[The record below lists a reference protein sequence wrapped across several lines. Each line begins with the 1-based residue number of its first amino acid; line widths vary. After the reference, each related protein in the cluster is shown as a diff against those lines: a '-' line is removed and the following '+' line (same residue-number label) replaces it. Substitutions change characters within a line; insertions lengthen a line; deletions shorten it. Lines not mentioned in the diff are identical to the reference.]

1 MIVCS
6 CSAISDREIEAGLI
20 EILNRPDAPIPT
32 PGVVYRHL
40 CKRMNC
46 CGCAPLAVETIY
58 KKVELLER
66 RGAISPYACAKA
78 RGKLLEIYAPRYLSA
93 GRPAPAISYENA
105 VSAVAFVGA

>member
-6 CSAISDREIEAGLI
+6 CGAISDREIEEGLI

-40 CKRMNC
+40 CRRMNC

-66 RGAISPYACAKA
+66 SGAISPYACDKA
-78 RGKLLEIYAPRYLSA
+78 RRKLLAIYAPRYLSPARSAAA
-93 GRPAPAISYENA
+93 GSYDIA
-105 VSAVAFVGA
+105 VGAVAFAGA